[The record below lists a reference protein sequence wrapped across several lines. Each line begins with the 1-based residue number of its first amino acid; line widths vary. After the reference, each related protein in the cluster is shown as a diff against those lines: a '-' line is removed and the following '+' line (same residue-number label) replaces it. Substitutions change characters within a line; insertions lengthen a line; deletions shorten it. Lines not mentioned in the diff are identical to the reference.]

1 MERQLEVDPPGY
13 IGLAGEPIRGPIAGT
28 LLVGRSVLPALGQ
41 EGALLAA
48 WGAARL
54 VTKGDRRRQRM
65 RRDLW
70 TKMELG

>member
-1 MERQLEVDPPGY
+1 
-13 IGLAGEPIRGPIAGT
+13 
-28 LLVGRSVLPALGQ
+28 VLPALGQ

-54 VTKGDRRRQRM
+54 VTKGDRKRQRM